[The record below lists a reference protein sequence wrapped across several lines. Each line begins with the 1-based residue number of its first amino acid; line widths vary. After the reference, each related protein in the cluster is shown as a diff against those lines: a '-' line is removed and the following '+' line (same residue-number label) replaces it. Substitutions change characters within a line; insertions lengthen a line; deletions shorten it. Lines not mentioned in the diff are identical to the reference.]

1 MILFWSQRLPNPEPF
16 LFFAFK
22 TMASTKIDELVI
34 ELMREST
41 NLLEMSFQSEEAC
54 EVATQSFKEAID
66 VFHNTS
72 FEKEEL

>member
-1 MILFWSQRLPNPEPF
+1 MS
-16 LFFAFK
+16 
-22 TMASTKIDELVI
+22 STKIDELVI